1 MFQLEAK
8 LSLVTLAKVGE
19 ELVICPKYVYAYL
32 CIYIYVCVCVCVC
45 VCVWLHG
52 CRCVYVN
59 LCLSMA
65 VLFIA
70 PGKNASFPSISSF
83 SLGNAKFDG
92 VILGELLYWRP
103 L

>member
-19 ELVICPKYVYAYL
+19 EQVICPKYIYAYL
-32 CIYIYVCVCVCVC
+32 CICMCVC
-45 VCVWLHG
+45 LHG

-59 LCLSMA
+59 LYLSMA
-65 VLFIA
+65 VLFIV

-83 SLGNAKFDG
+83 SLGNAKFEG
-92 VILGELLYWRP
+92 VILGDLYWRP